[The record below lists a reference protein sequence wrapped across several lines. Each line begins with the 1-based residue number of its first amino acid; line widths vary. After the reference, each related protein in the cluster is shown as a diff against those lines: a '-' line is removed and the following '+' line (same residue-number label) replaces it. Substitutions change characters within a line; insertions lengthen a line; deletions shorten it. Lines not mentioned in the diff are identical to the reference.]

1 VTSATHIRMHG
12 EHQCWEK
19 DISLWR
25 DDLRVWQ
32 QELSRAQGELKQ
44 LERALEE
51 HANVLRKHASSLRL
65 EEESIGPHEHEIA
78 EYEKGGEG
86 DALFEMARKH
96 SEEGVDHA
104 RHREVHEQLKRRHHT
119 VIAHLNLLLK
129 ALGESAEGT
138 PTPAI
143 TKSVCG
149 SQ

>member
-1 VTSATHIRMHG
+1 MTSETNIRMHR

-32 QELSRAQGELKQ
+32 QELARAQGELKP
-44 LERALEE
+44 LEKALEE
-51 HANVLRKHASSLRL
+51 HADVLRKHASSLRL
-65 EEESIGPHEHEIA
+65 EEESVGSHEHEIA

-119 VIAHLNLLLK
+119 VIAHLNLLFK
-129 ALGESAEGT
+129 ALGESQEGT
-138 PTPAI
+138 PAPAKKP
-143 TKSVCG
+143 TVCG
-149 SQ
+149 SR

>member
-1 VTSATHIRMHG
+1 MTSATHIRMHG

-25 DDLRVWQ
+25 DDLCVWQ
-32 QELSRAQGELKQ
+32 QELARAQGEWKQ
-44 LERALEE
+44 LEKALEV
-51 HANVLRKHASSLRL
+51 HADLLRKHASSLRL
-65 EEESIGPHEHEIA
+65 EEESLGPHEHEIA

-119 VIAHLNLLLK
+119 VIAHLNLLSK
-129 ALGESAEGT
+129 ALGESPEWT
-138 PTPAI
+138 PTPAQE
-143 TKSVCG
+143 TTVCE
-149 SQ
+149 SR